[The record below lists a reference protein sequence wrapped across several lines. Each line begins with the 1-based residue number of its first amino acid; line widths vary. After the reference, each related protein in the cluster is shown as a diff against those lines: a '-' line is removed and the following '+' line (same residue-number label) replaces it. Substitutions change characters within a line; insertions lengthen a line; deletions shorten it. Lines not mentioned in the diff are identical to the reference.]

1 MIDLIFALNH
11 ICQPLLYM
19 EDRNSISSP
28 TWLSLG
34 SLGMLSSQAF
44 FLTTIPAPGGKTLFS
59 SFGKFMIETISCF
72 SFN

>member
-1 MIDLIFALNH
+1 
-11 ICQPLLYM
+11 
-19 EDRNSISSP
+19 
-28 TWLSLG
+28 
-34 SLGMLSSQAF
+34 LGMLSSQAF